1 MFTHV
6 AAANLAHACKRIKS
20 LKKIAI
26 IGSGIAGLSCAH
38 LLHKK
43 YEITVFEKNNYIG
56 GHTATI
62 DIQVDGVKRAIDTGF
77 IVFNDRTYPYFEKL
91 LKRIGVERQPTEMSF
106 SVHNQQTGFE
116 YNGHTFASLFAQ
128 KRNIFRPRFWKLLS
142 DIVRFNTLCKKLYHD
157 NDYQSEQML
166 GQLLDQHGFNDFF
179 RYHYI
184 LPMGA
189 AIWSTSIKEMSNV
202 GVEFFVKFFF
212 NHGLLDITNRPQWY
226 VIPGGSREYI
236 NPLISGFKDKI
247 KLNTDIQSIFRT
259 PEQVLIRL
267 KNGTVEQ
274 FDKVI
279 FACHSDQALA
289 LLENPSTDEKAILSA
304 IPYTENS
311 VILHTDT
318 ALLPKRK
325 AAWAS
330 WNYLLTDNLDKAAV
344 VTYQMNI
351 LQGITSKTQ
360 FCVTLNH
367 REGIDK
373 TKILREFT
381 YHHPVFNKT
390 SIAAQQQ
397 KQLIDGANNS
407 YFCGAYWYNGFH
419 EDGVKSA
426 VDVAR
431 KLGVEFE

>member
-1 MFTHV
+1 M
-6 AAANLAHACKRIKS
+6 
-20 LKKIAI
+20 KKIAI
-26 IGSGIAGLSCAH
+26 IGSGISGLSCAH
-38 LLHKK
+38 LLHTQ
-43 YEITVFEKNNYIG
+43 YDVTVFEKNNYIG
-56 GHTATI
+56 GHTATVDV
-62 DIQVDGVKRAIDTGF
+62 DIEGSSYAVDTGF

-91 LKRIGVERQPTEMSF
+91 LSRIGINRKPTQMSF
-106 SVHNQQTGFE
+106 SVHNEQTGFE
-116 YNGHTFASLFAQ
+116 YNGHTFTSLFAQ
-128 KRNIFRPRFWKLLS
+128 KRNIFRPRFYKLLS
-142 DIVRFNTLCKKLYHD
+142 DIVRFNKLCKALHSKNTYEK
-157 NDYQSEQML
+157 QTL
-166 GQLLDQHGFNDFF
+166 GQLLDKHNFNDFF

-189 AIWSTSIKEMSNV
+189 AIWSTSIKEMSHV

-236 NPLISGFKDKI
+236 NPLINGFAD
-247 KLNTDIQSIFRT
+247 R
-259 PEQVLIRL
+259 IRL
-267 KNGTVEQ
+267 NSDIESVERTEEHVVINFKNGQKEQ

-279 FACHSDQALA
+279 FACHSDQALS
-289 LLENPSTDEKAILSA
+289 LLSSPSNDEKAVLGA
-304 IPYTENS
+304 IPYSENS

-318 ALLPKRK
+318 AILPKRK

-330 WNYLLTDNLDKAAV
+330 WNYLLNDSTDKAAV

-351 LQGITSKTQ
+351 LQGIKSDTQ

-367 REGIDK
+367 KQGIDK
-373 TKILREFT
+373 NKIIREFI
-381 YHHPVFNKT
+381 YHHPVFNEA

-397 KQLIDGANNS
+397 KHNIDGTNNT

-419 EDGVKSA
+419 EDGVRSA

-431 KLGVEFE
+431 QLGVEFE

>member
-1 MFTHV
+1 M
-6 AAANLAHACKRIKS
+6 
-20 LKKIAI
+20 KKIAI
-26 IGSGIAGLSCAH
+26 IGSGISGLSCAH
-38 LLHKK
+38 LLHKQ
-43 YEITVFEKNNYIG
+43 YDVTVFEKNDYIG
-56 GHTATI
+56 GHTATVDV
-62 DIQVDGVKRAIDTGF
+62 DIEGTNYAIDTGF

-91 LKRIGVERQPTEMSF
+91 LSRIGIRRKPTQMSF
-106 SVHNQQTGFE
+106 SVHNEQTGFE
-116 YNGHTFASLFAQ
+116 YNGHTFTSLFAQ
-128 KRNIFRPRFWKLLS
+128 KRNIFRPRFYKLLA
-142 DIVRFNTLCKKLYHD
+142 DIVRFNKLCKSLHSKNVY
-157 NDYQSEQML
+157 EKKTL
-166 GQLLDQHGFNDFF
+166 GQLLDEHSFNDFF

-236 NPLISGFKDKI
+236 APLINGFEQQI
-247 KLNTDIQSIFRT
+247 KLNSDIAEVERLDDKI
-259 PEQVLIRL
+259 IIHL
-267 KNGTVEQ
+267 KNGEQQQ
-274 FDKVI
+274 FDKVV
-279 FACHSDQALA
+279 FACHSDQALG
-289 LLENPSTDEKAILSA
+289 LLSSPSIDEKRVLGA
-304 IPYTENS
+304 IPYSENS

-318 ALLPKRK
+318 SILPKRK

-330 WNYLLTDNLDKAAV
+330 WNYLLNDSTDKAAV

-351 LQGITSKTQ
+351 LQGIQSNTQ

-367 REGIDK
+367 KQGIDK
-373 TKILREFT
+373 SKILREFT
-381 YHHPVFNKT
+381 YHHPVFNEA

-397 KQLIDGANNS
+397 KHSIDGENNT

-419 EDGVKSA
+419 EDGVRSA

-431 KLGVEFE
+431 QLGVEFE

>member
-38 LLHKK
+38 LLHQK
-43 YEITVFEKNNYIG
+43 YDITVFEKNNYIG

-236 NPLISGFKDKI
+236 DPLISGFKDKI
-247 KLNTDIQSIFRT
+247 KLNTDIQSIFRS

>member
-1 MFTHV
+1 M
-6 AAANLAHACKRIKS
+6 AEACKRIIS

-26 IGSGIAGLSCAH
+26 IGSGISGLSCAQ
-38 LLHKK
+38 LLHKH
-43 YEITVFEKNNYIG
+43 YDVTVFEKNNYIG
-56 GHTATI
+56 GHTAT
-62 DIQVDGVKRAIDTGF
+62 VDVEVAGVNHAIDTGF

-91 LKRIGVERQPTEMSF
+91 LKRIGIERQPTQMSF
-106 SVHNQQTGFE
+106 SVHNEQTGFE

-128 KRNIFRPRFWKLLS
+128 KRNIFRPRFWRLLS
-142 DIVRFNTLCKKLYHD
+142 DIARFNKLCKTLHRDD
-157 NDYQSEQML
+157 NYQSGQTL
-166 GQLLDQHGFNDFF
+166 GNLLDSHNFNDFF

-236 NPLISGFKDKI
+236 APLIKGFADKI
-247 KLNTDIQSIFRT
+247 KLNSTITSIVRS
-259 PEQVLIRL
+259 EQHVTVTLDD
-267 KNGTVEQ
+267 GTVEQ
-274 FDKVI
+274 FDKII

-289 LLENPSTDEKAILSA
+289 LLDKPSEDEQQILGA

-318 ALLPKRK
+318 RLLPKRK

-330 WNYLLTDNLDKAAV
+330 WNYLLNDNLDKAAV

-351 LQGITSKTQ
+351 LQSIKSDTQ

-367 REGIDK
+367 QAGIDK
-373 TKILREFT
+373 SKILREFT

-397 KQLIDGANNS
+397 KQQIDGVNNS
-407 YFCGAYWYNGFH
+407 YFCGA
-419 EDGVKSA
+419 
-426 VDVAR
+426 
-431 KLGVEFE
+431 

>member
-43 YEITVFEKNNYIG
+43 YDITVFEKNNYIG

>member
-1 MFTHV
+1 M
-6 AAANLAHACKRIKS
+6 
-20 LKKIAI
+20 KKIAI
-26 IGSGIAGLSCAH
+26 IGSGISGLSCAH
-38 LLHKK
+38 LLHK
-43 YEITVFEKNNYIG
+43 YHDVTVFEKNNYIG
-56 GHTATI
+56 GHTATVDVNVEGI
-62 DIQVDGVKRAIDTGF
+62 DYAIDTGF

-91 LKRIGVERQPTEMSF
+91 LKRIGIERKPTEMSF
-106 SVHNQQTGFE
+106 SVHNEQTGFE

-128 KRNIFRPRFWKLLS
+128 KRNILRPRFYKLLN
-142 DIVRFNTLCKKLYHD
+142 DIVRFNKLCKALH
-157 NDYQSEQML
+157 SENSYKQEQTL
-166 GQLLDQHGFNDFF
+166 GQLLDIHSFNDFF

-189 AIWSTSIKEMSNV
+189 AIWSTSIKEMSSV
-202 GVEFFVKFFF
+202 GVEFFVKFFY

-236 NPLISGFKDKI
+236 TPLIDGFSD
-247 KLNTDIQSIFRT
+247 T
-259 PEQVLIRL
+259 IRL
-267 KNGTVEQ
+267 NSNIETVSRADDKVTIHFKGGQSEQ

-279 FACHSDQALA
+279 FACHSDQALK
-289 LLENPSTDEKAILSA
+289 LLQAPSDDEKTILGA
-304 IPYTENS
+304 IPYSENS

-318 ALLPKRK
+318 SILPKRK

-330 WNYLLTDNLDKAAV
+330 WNYLLNDNTDKAAV

-351 LQGITSKTQ
+351 LQGIKSDTQ

-367 REGIDK
+367 KEGIDK
-373 TKILREFT
+373 DKILREFT
-381 YHHPVFNKT
+381 YHHPVFNKA

-397 KQLIDGANNS
+397 KHQIDGNNNS

-431 KLGVEFE
+431 QLGVEFE

>member
-1 MFTHV
+1 MFTHA

-367 REGIDK
+367 RQGIDK
-373 TKILREFT
+373 NKILREFT

-397 KQLIDGANNS
+397 KQLIDGVNNS

-431 KLGVEFE
+431 KLGVDFE